1 MDFFKKTWV
10 KVLAWILL
18 AVACV
23 VLILG
28 GCGVEVISTGVGL
41 VAAIVAAVSALI
53 AFIAERS
60 KQ

>member
-10 KVLAWILL
+10 KVLAWVLL
-18 AVACV
+18 ALSVV

-28 GCGVEVISTGVGL
+28 GCGVEVINTGVAL
-41 VAAIVAAVSALI
+41 TAAIVAAVSALI
-53 AFIAERS
+53 AFIAERI